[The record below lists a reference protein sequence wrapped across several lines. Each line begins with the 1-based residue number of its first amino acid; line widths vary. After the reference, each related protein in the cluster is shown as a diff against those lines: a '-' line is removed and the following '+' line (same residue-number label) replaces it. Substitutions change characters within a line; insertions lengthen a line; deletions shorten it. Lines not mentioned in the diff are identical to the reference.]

1 MVFISRHVLNNTLPS
16 HVCVKLSTCDTRN
29 ETSVETTG
37 KIRDELDEI
46 GGGAQWPDSDLDE
59 FAPDV
64 DCEGRL
70 PHDPNRMNQCVGCKG
85 AEAGSLHTL
94 R

>member
-1 MVFISRHVLNNTLPS
+1 MR
-16 HVCVKLSTCDTRN
+16 
-29 ETSVETTG
+29 SVETTRE
-37 KIRDELDEI
+37 IRDELDEI
-46 GGGAQWPDSDLDE
+46 PLGGSVARFYDLDE

-70 PHDPNRMNQCVGCKG
+70 PHESYRMNQCVGCKG